1 MAWVVDKGILRL
13 REQINAAAPNR
24 SKASDGT
31 IGDAAHSARDS
42 DHNPESPAPA
52 GNPDNQVDALDVT
65 HDPAHGADMGEV
77 SEAIRLSK
85 DRRVKYVIFNRRIYS
100 GRKGPQPWVWR
111 PYTGTDP
118 HTNHMH
124 VSVEDDTH
132 DQTQDWQITLEA
144 PVTDSLYGLDD
155 ERRVAATNERTEST
169 TAGQDFTEQTW
180 LKSYATKPTREPN
193 WLVQTVKAVDTGV
206 TEIKTALAS
215 ASAPVLTDE
224 QLQALCAQLAPAVAA
239 EVLRELRLHPLAPTV

>member
-1 MAWVVDKGILRL
+1 MGWVVDKGILRL
-13 REQINAAAPNR
+13 REQLDAAYPQR
-24 SKASDGT
+24 SHASDGT

-52 GNPDNQVDALDVT
+52 GNPDNQVDAGDYT

-85 DRRVKYVIFNRRIYS
+85 DRRVKYVIYSRRIYS
-100 GRKGPQPWVWR
+100 GPDGPQPWVWR

-124 VSVEDDTH
+124 VSVRDSTH

-144 PVTDSLYGLDD
+144 LVTD
-155 ERRVAATNERTEST
+155 VALTPAQ
-169 TAGQDFTEQTW
+169 AQQ
-180 LKSYATKPTREPN
+180 L
-193 WLVQTVKAVDTGV
+193 QAVDRRLRALQSGEITAYLIGWTDDPADRESMKAAQQLAQLVAGV
-206 TEIKTALAS
+206 ENITKALAS
-215 ASAPVLTDE
+215 ATAPVLTDE
-224 QLQALCAQLAPAVAA
+224 QLQALAAQLAPVVTAAVLDG
-239 EVLRELRLHPLAPTV
+239 LRAHPLAPVD